1 MKALKYVLPL
11 LLVALLYQQT
21 CLAQVDPWERL
32 KLIENGK
39 KVQVKLHSGKTL
51 NGKMEE
57 WRTDGVSVRQGK
69 NKVVAAAKADVAE
82 VAMVSGMSRKRKFA
96 WGAGITGGVYS
107 GLLGGACAA
116 SRGCELDIPPG
127 AIVAGVATLSAMVGG
142 IAALFPQHKELIYRA
157 PQAPSA
163 APPPNST
170 VRP

>member
-1 MKALKYVLPL
+1 MKTLRYALAL
-11 LLVALLYQQT
+11 LLMALLYQQT
-21 CLAQVDPWERL
+21 CLAQVDPWERV

-57 WRTDGVSVRQGK
+57 WSTDGLAVRQGK
-69 NKVVAAAKADVAE
+69 NKVVPVAKADVE
-82 VAMVSGMSRKRKFA
+82 QVAMVSGMSRKRKFA

-127 AIVAGVATLSAMVGG
+127 VLVAGIASLSAMVGG
-142 IAALFPQHKELIYRA
+142 IAALFPQHKEVIYRA
-157 PQAPSA
+157 QQAPGA

-170 VRP
+170 VRR